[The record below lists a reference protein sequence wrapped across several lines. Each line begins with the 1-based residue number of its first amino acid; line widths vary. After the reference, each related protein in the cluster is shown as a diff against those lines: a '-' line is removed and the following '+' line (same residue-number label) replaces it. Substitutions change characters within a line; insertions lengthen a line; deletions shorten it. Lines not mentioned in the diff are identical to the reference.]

1 MDYNWLENLPS
12 SLTPIPVYQPDF
24 GFLQSMQMKANQQYE
39 QGFKEVKTAYSSLF
53 NKKVTGEEATK
64 RQQDY
69 SKQALDQMKAI
80 AATDL
85 SDPKNVQIAE
95 DILSPFYKDN
105 LYLENIARTS
115 DYQNEFG
122 KQEAMKNSKNK
133 EERALYNPNIDYYLS
148 KGVEQLA
155 SAPMTKDAYGKLER
169 RKSIGI
175 VDIADVTLQHIKDVG
190 FIKTTDANGN
200 VMNITTNGPKSVE
213 AYSSVYKSILSRPE
227 YAEQNRVLSIARA
240 EMEMDK
246 VKKDNPNVSEQ
257 QLKDLFTEK
266 ALNGSIDWYAQSISG
281 YRKTALEYRRQNAPY
296 AELDANGFPVDT
308 KQNPR
313 TAEDQ
318 AVVINNLAK
327 AQLYEDL
334 ARKTEEEFTKGFGYI
349 QTDENKFSTDVN
361 TYIKGIDPNSSIYQK
376 QVNDIRTN
384 TNDYIQN
391 LYLSHDADA
400 FAKSLANLSSVETKV
415 STVQQEVNKQA
426 AEAFKEQLALFKAV
440 TGVEQKQEEIDLK
453 ELQIK
458 IKAGTATQEDYDKA
472 YGAGFTMKR
481 IGTDGTN
488 KSGIDIASGDID
500 MPGTNVKQVATND
513 TYNTAKVKLVIDI
526 NSDSFGPDGMLNMI
540 TEDIVPNGLTG
551 PEKLDLSNAY
561 MECLETGKYS
571 VKSLAV
577 REKAAK
583 LLNDLAKSKDKIYA
597 ADTGPNT
604 IREGL
609 GVIAT
614 TDAADPL
621 FLTQN
626 PLKQDVVMKMAMKN
640 QLIQKNSA
648 ELLNLTSAYQKGLKE
663 FLDKNNTKGEY
674 NKAVKTTIDPKT
686 GEKKYDAITAKDM
699 APSFPSLTIKGESGE
714 EITLTPEQVA
724 EKWNDGSINDLF
736 KNQGSY
742 LGNRYNPSIV
752 GINKKRIEDYNN
764 WSPAMNREELFKEW
778 NKAIHG
784 TYQQAATGDPLLSGK
799 QPQTIIRDGSPYW
812 HDIPADP
819 NSVLGKYGE
828 PGSIKNKFD
837 EIGKKVVAKMPQ
849 FATGESSPELTY
861 DMTGTGKEVDPV
873 QKATGTK
880 LIKEALLPINH
891 KNMYTVD
898 RANKMVGQGLD
909 EDMKRAIIDGRFKD
923 FIYDIAGATS
933 IVPIGP
939 NGVPAI
945 RINTQLKKGEKDN
958 ETIGNVSIRK
968 IKDLGVIYM
977 DIATDAKGELINQ
990 IPQVEKFQRYQK
1002 LLTDKDAELVQ
1013 DDFEGKNGFVYT
1025 IKPDAQSK
1033 DQKGLFTKVHV
1044 FTSQWQVDKKT
1055 GAYIIDP
1062 KTGKPAPTPL
1072 TEVVFDVGTGGY
1084 SIDHIAETMKN
1095 NWILNEMQK
1104 RRMLLENSKN
1114 QPSAAGTMSFGDI
1127 MKQFGYK

>member
-1 MDYNWLENLPS
+1 MDYNWLENVPS

-39 QGFKEVKTAYSSLF
+39 QGFKEIKTAYSSLF

-85 SDPKNVQIAE
+85 SDPKNVQLAD

-148 KGVEQLA
+148 KGVEELA

-169 RKSIGI
+169 RKSMGI
-175 VDIADVTLQHIKDVG
+175 VNIADVTLQHIKDVG

-213 AYSSVYKSILSRPE
+213 SYSSVYKAVASRPE

-266 ALNGSIDWYAQSISG
+266 AITGNVEYYAKSIAD
-281 YRKTALEYRRQNAPY
+281 YRATALKYRRQNAPY

-318 AVVINNLAK
+318 AVIINNLAK

-349 QTDENKFSTDVN
+349 QTDANKFSTDIN

-415 STVQQEVNKQA
+415 NPVQQEVNKQA

-513 TYNTAKVKLVIDI
+513 TYNTAKVKLAIDI
-526 NSDSFGPDGMLNMI
+526 NRDSFGPDGMLNMI

-583 LLNDLAKSKDKIYA
+583 LVNDLAKSKDKVYT

-663 FLDKNNTKGEY
+663 FLDNDKSGKYKVLINSKTNDFYTSKDAQEVFELPTLVINSVSGKETK
-674 NKAVKTTIDPKT
+674 
-686 GEKKYDAITAKDM
+686 
-699 APSFPSLTIKGESGE
+699 TIKGEELANLWNSKNFRINTGRGSVNINNKEYTISNINGFDYSNNKPFFPDNLPETNRTPYHATLDLEDVLHGRQPSKYSGQNGE
-714 EITLTPEQVA
+714 VLPYPNQVQP
-724 EKWNDGSINDLF
+724 KLNNGVSF
-736 KNQGSY
+736 
-742 LGNRYNPSIV
+742 YNI
-752 GINKKRIEDYNN
+752 
-764 WSPAMNREELFKEW
+764 F
-778 NKAIHG
+778 
-784 TYQQAATGDPLLSGK
+784 
-799 QPQTIIRDGSPYW
+799 
-812 HDIPADP
+812 
-819 NSVLGKYGE
+819 GE
-828 PGSIKNKFD
+828 PGQYKEKLSDVGKN
-837 EIGKKVVAKMPQ
+837 VVAKMPQ

-861 DMTGTGKEVDPV
+861 DMTGTGKEIDPV

-909 EDMKRAIIDGRFKD
+909 EDMKKAIIDGRFKD
-923 FIYDIAGATS
+923 FIYDIAGAIT

-939 NGVPAI
+939 NSVPAV
-945 RINTQLKKGEKDN
+945 RINTQPGKGEKDN

-977 DIATDAKGELINQ
+977 DIATDAKGDLINQ

-1002 LLTDKDAELVQ
+1002 LLTDKEAELVQ
-1013 DDFEGKNGFVYT
+1013 DDFEAKNGFVYV
-1025 IKPDAQSK
+1025 IKADAHSK

>member
-1 MDYNWLENLPS
+1 MNYDWLENVPS
-12 SLTPIPVYQPDF
+12 SLTPVPVYQPDF

-85 SDPKNVQIAE
+85 SDPKNVQLAD
-95 DILSPFYKDN
+95 DILSPFYEDK

-115 DYQNEFG
+115 ELQNEFG

-133 EERALYNPNIDYYLS
+133 EERALYNPNIDYYLN

-155 SAPMTKDAYGKLER
+155 NAPMTKEAYSKLER

-175 VDIADVTLQHIKDVG
+175 VNVADVALQHIKDVG

-213 AYSSVYKSILSRPE
+213 SYSSVYKAVASRPE

-246 VKKDNPNVSEQ
+246 VKKDNPNVPEQ

-266 ALNGSIDWYAQSISG
+266 AITGNIEYYAKSIAD
-281 YRKTALEYRRQNAPY
+281 YRTTALKYRRQNAPY
-296 AELDANGFPVDT
+296 AELDANGFPVDKT
-308 KQNPR
+308 QKPR
-313 TAEDQ
+313 TLEDQ
-318 AVVINNLAK
+318 AVFINNLAK
-327 AQLYEDL
+327 AQMYEDL
-334 ARKTEEEFTKGFGYI
+334 ARNTEEEFTKGFGYI
-349 QTDENKFSTDVN
+349 QTDENKYSTDIN

-440 TGVEQKQEEIDLK
+440 TGVEQKQEEINLK

-481 IGTDGTN
+481 IGADGAN
-488 KSGIDIASGDID
+488 KSGIDIESGDID
-500 MPGTNVKQVATND
+500 MPGTNVKQVATNE
-513 TYNTAKVKLVIDI
+513 TYNTAKVKLAIDI
-526 NSDSFGPDGMLNMI
+526 NRDSFGSDGMLNMI
-540 TEDIVPNGLTG
+540 TEDIVPNGITG
-551 PEKLDLSNAY
+551 PEKQDLSNAY
-561 MECLETGKYS
+561 MEHLETGKYS

-583 LLNDLAKSKDKIYA
+583 LLNDLAKSKDKVYT

-609 GVIAT
+609 GIIAT

-648 ELLNLTSAYQKGLKE
+648 ELLNLTNAYQEGLKQ
-663 FLDKNNTKGEY
+663 FLAQNNTKGEY
-674 NKAVKTTIDPKT
+674 NKALKTTIDPKT

-699 APSFPSLTIKGESGE
+699 ASSFPSLTIKDETGK

-736 KNQGSY
+736 KDQGSH
-742 LGNRYNPSIV
+742 IV
-752 GINKKRIEDYNN
+752 GVNKKRIEDFKH
-764 WSPAMNREELFKEW
+764 WAPSMNRDELFKEW

-784 TYQQAATGDPLLSGK
+784 TYQQAATGDPLFSGK
-799 QPQTIIRDGSPYW
+799 QPQTIIRDGSHRW
-812 HDIPADP
+812 HNIPPDP
-819 NSVLGKYGE
+819 NSVLAKYGE
-828 PGSIKNKFD
+828 PGYIKNKFD
-837 EIGKKVVAKMPQ
+837 EIGKNVVAKMPQ

-861 DMTGTGKEVDPV
+861 DMTGTGKEIDPV

-909 EDMKRAIIDGRFKD
+909 ENMKKAIIDGRFKD

-945 RINTQLKKGEKDN
+945 RINTQLGKGEKDN

-990 IPQVEKFQRYQK
+990 IPQIEEFQRYGK
-1002 LLTDKDAELVQ
+1002 LLTDKDATLVQ
-1013 DDFEGKNGFVYT
+1013 DDFEAKNGFVYT
-1025 IKPDAQSK
+1025 IKPNAQSK
-1033 DQKGLFTKVHV
+1033 NEKGVFTKVHV
-1044 FTSQWQVDKKT
+1044 YTSQWQVDKIT

-1062 KTGKPAPTPL
+1062 KTNRPTPTPL
-1072 TEVVFDVGTGGY
+1072 TEVVFEVGPGGY

-1127 MKQFGYK
+1127 EKQFGY